1 MNLGLDTSVVLR
13 LLVGEPEPMAE
24 AARRRLAEA
33 LSAGDRTVISDLV
46 LLEAYH
52 ALQFH
57 YEIPRNRA
65 RDLIHAM
72 FASGTVHPEHP
83 ESARAFLPAPGT
95 GPADRL
101 IHAHYA
107 LLGARTLTFDAA
119 LARLPGAEKVRTAR
133 RSS

>member
-13 LLVGEPEPMAE
+13 LLVGEPEPMAK
-24 AARRRLAEA
+24 AARHRLAEA
-33 LSAGDRTVISDLV
+33 LGAGDRAVISDLV

-57 YEIPRNRA
+57 YEIPRKRA
-65 RDLIHAM
+65 REMIHAM

-83 ESARAFLPAPGT
+83 ESARAFLPASGA

-101 IHAHYA
+101 IHSSYA
-107 LLGARTLTFDAA
+107 LLGARTLTLDAA
-119 LARLPGAEKVRTAR
+119 LARLPGAERIRMSR
-133 RSS
+133 RST

>member
-1 MNLGLDTSVVLR
+1 MNIGLDTSVVLR
-13 LLVGEPEPMAE
+13 LLIGEPESMAE
-24 AARRRLAEA
+24 AARRRLAQA
-33 LSAGDRTVISDLV
+33 LNAGDRVVISDLV

-57 YEIPRNRA
+57 YEIPRKRG

-83 ESARAFLPAPGT
+83 ESARAFLSASGA

-101 IHAHYA
+101 IHSRYV

-119 LARLPGAEKVRTAR
+119 LARLPGAERIRVAR
-133 RSS
+133 RPS